1 MDNSLWL
8 EYARAYLSIR
18 VGHPVTD
25 WTDVQVLDG
34 FLLLRPPEVTYEQWV
49 LSHRPQAEVKSNEPE
64 PDQSAGLAVMEALA
78 ASIDNDQKKA
88 GGTVAPW
95 ITIQKESA

>member
-25 WTDVQVLDG
+25 WTDVQVLDA
-34 FLLLRPPEVTYEQWV
+34 FLLLRPPEVSYEQWV
-49 LSHRPQAEVKSNEPE
+49 LSHKPQEVKSEE
-64 PDQSAGLAVMEALA
+64 LDQSTGIAVMEALA
-78 ASIDNDQKKA
+78 ASIHNDQKKA
-88 GGTVAPW
+88 GGTPDPW

>member
-8 EYARAYLSIR
+8 EYARAYFSIR

-34 FLLLRPPEVTYEQWV
+34 FLLLRPPEVSYEQWV
-49 LSHRPQAEVKSNEPE
+49 MSHKPQAEVKPEE
-64 PDQSAGLAVMEALA
+64 PDQSAGLAVVEALA
-78 ASIDNDQKKA
+78 ASIANDQKKA
-88 GGTVAPW
+88 GGTAAPW

>member
-34 FLLLRPPEVTYEQWV
+34 FLLLRPPEVSYEQWV
-49 LSHRPQAEVKSNEPE
+49 MSHKPQAEVQTE
-64 PDQSAGLAVMEALA
+64 PDQSAGLAVVEALA
-78 ASIDNDQKKA
+78 ASIANDQKKA
-88 GGTVAPW
+88 GGTAAPW